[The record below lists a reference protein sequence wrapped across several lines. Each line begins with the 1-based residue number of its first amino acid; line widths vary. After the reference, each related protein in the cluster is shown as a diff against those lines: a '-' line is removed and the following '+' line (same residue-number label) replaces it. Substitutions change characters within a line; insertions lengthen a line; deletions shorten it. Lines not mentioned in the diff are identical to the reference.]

1 MKLQLMHLRKQI
13 NWKSFI
19 QDIFIY
25 LILFGGALIFI
36 YPMVWMFYS
45 SLKSNSEILTNPWM
59 LPEQIRIENYVTA
72 WENANLSQAAVNS
85 VIVTLSSVALIV
97 LCSSLAGFAF
107 GRLKFKGSSLI
118 FYIFLGGLMLP
129 LQTTLIPLYAFFKS
143 LNWLNTYQSV
153 VFPYVAQGLPFSIF
167 LLRAYFLNLPGEL
180 EDAARIDGCSSFGI
194 FWKIFLPIIK
204 PGIAI
209 VVIFQFLFIFNEFL
223 FALIFLTED
232 KVKTLPI
239 AIFSFWGAYL
249 TKYGSLLATLS
260 TITIPIMIIYLIFQK
275 QFIRGMTA
283 GAVK

>member
-59 LPEQIRIENYVTA
+59 LPAQIRIENYVTA

-85 VIVTLSSVALIV
+85 VIVTLSSVALVV

-107 GRLKFKGSSLI
+107 GRLKFKGRSLI

-249 TKYGSLLATLS
+249 TKYGPLLATLS